1 MRHRKLREKL
11 GRKIPHRKAMIRNMA
26 TSLFEHGK
34 IRTTLPKAKVLRRY
48 VEKLIT
54 DARTDGLQQRRRAH
68 AFLNDSEVVKKLFL
82 EIAPKYKDRKGGYT
96 RIFRLGHRIG
106 DAAKMAIIELVN
118 D

>member
-11 GRKIPHRKAMIRNMA
+11 GRKLPHRKAMLRNMA
-26 TSLFEHGK
+26 TSLFDHGQ
-34 IRTTLPKAKVLRRY
+34 IRTTLPKAKVLRKY

-54 DARTDGLQQRRRAH
+54 DARIDGLQQRRRAH
-68 AFLNDSEVVKKLFL
+68 SFLKNQDVVKKLFL

-96 RIFRLGHRIG
+96 RIYRLGHRLG
-106 DAAKMAIIELVN
+106 DAAQMAIIQLVN